1 MKKILAADD
10 DLTLLEFYKALFSE
24 AGFEIDTATDSAM
37 AVQKYMD
44 TKPDLLVLD
53 VDMPAGGGKR
63 AFTALRK
70 LLQLGVPV
78 IFVTGMPEKVQD
90 FSLTEQK
97 VSIFQKPVDG
107 EALLAEVRRLLKLAP

>member
-1 MKKILAADD
+1 
-10 DLTLLEFYKALFSE
+10 
-24 AGFEIDTATDSAM
+24 
-37 AVQKYMD
+37 
-44 TKPDLLVLD
+44 
-53 VDMPAGGGKR
+53 MPAGGGTR
-63 AFTALRK
+63 VFTAIRK

-107 EALLAEVRRLLKLAP
+107 EALLAEVRRLLKLPPGG